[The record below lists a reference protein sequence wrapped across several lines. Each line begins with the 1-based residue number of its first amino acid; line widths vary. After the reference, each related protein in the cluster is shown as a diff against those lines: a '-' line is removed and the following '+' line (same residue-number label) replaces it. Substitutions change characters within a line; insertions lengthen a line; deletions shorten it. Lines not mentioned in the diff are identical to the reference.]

1 MVRLRNKISGSYII
15 SFFEMYINTN
25 SEDMVI
31 NELPIKDMTVL
42 FHEYIHFLQDFTTYY
57 GLNNIYCHSEY
68 LHSVVN
74 RIYKL
79 NSDNFIVPFKI
90 EDNEDNEDN
99 VLLNNQICKLTSG
112 DDKTISQC
120 IIKEIFEIEDEL
132 MKNIHIESIS
142 SITLYLDNE
151 NLVSFGSIAI
161 MESMAYILEQC
172 CSPNGYISSPDFPY
186 NAAAKVADY
195 YVTDFSSNKLMLLAL
210 CDMSLQSFNP
220 GACFVRVMKDIQSG
234 SLKFD
239 NPEAIYDYFYRKKVV
254 KLNHFHGNTFIECF
268 KSLAETIRGLLKSYL
283 KDMPILKSFYDWI
296 DKLIDFSIDWREND
310 RYFLLKMAR
319 HEDLATNN
327 YWGQAVYDVGT
338 PLMSN
343 NSKGKYYKIPPYTMT
358 STDMNVE
365 YFKAI
370 HEIMKIFEHGATSCS
385 MYEWC
390 SKSPNSTPNDL
401 CKISPWQKCN
411 EEKLCPL
418 AFVWK
423 HWKLTNKVPKNNQYS
438 N

>member
-25 SEDMVI
+25 SEDMII
-31 NELPIKDMTVL
+31 NKLPIKDMTVF

-57 GLNNIYCHSEY
+57 GLNNIYYHSEY

-74 RIYKL
+74 RIYNL
-79 NSDNFIVPFKI
+79 DSDSFIVPFKI
-90 EDNEDNEDN
+90 EDNNDN

-112 DDKTISQC
+112 DVISIDLC
-120 IIKEIFEIEDEL
+120 NIKEI
-132 MKNIHIESIS
+132 IESEDMLLENKYMKSIP

-151 NLVSFGSIAI
+151 DIVSFGAIAI

-172 CSPNGYISSPDFPY
+172 CSPKGYMSSPDFPY
-186 NAAAKVADY
+186 SAAGKVADY
-195 YVTDFSSNKLMLLAL
+195 YVKDFSSNKLMVLAL
-210 CDMSLQSFNP
+210 CDMSLQSSNP
-220 GACFVRVMKDIQSG
+220 GACFVRVMKGIQNG
-234 SLKFD
+234 ELKF
-239 NPEAIYDYFYRKKVV
+239 NQPEEIYDHIYDNKAVTLSQQK
-254 KLNHFHGNTFIECF
+254 TFLECF
-268 KSLAETIRGLLKSYL
+268 KSFTETVRDLLKSYL
-283 KDMPILKSFYDWI
+283 KDMSILESFYDWI
-296 DKLIDFSIDWREND
+296 DRLLNFSIDWRENN
-310 RYFLLKMAR
+310 RYFLLEMAR
-319 HEDLATNN
+319 HDDLATNN
-327 YWGQAVYDVGT
+327 CFGKAVHDVGT

-343 NSKGKYYKIPPYTMT
+343 NIEGGYYKIRPHTMT

-370 HEIMKIFEHGATSCS
+370 HEAMKILDQGSTTCS

-390 SKSPNSTPNDL
+390 NKSPNSTPNDL
-401 CKISPWQKCN
+401 CKTSPWKKCN

-423 HWKLTNKVPKNNQYS
+423 HWNLTNKTPKYNKYS
-438 N
+438 I